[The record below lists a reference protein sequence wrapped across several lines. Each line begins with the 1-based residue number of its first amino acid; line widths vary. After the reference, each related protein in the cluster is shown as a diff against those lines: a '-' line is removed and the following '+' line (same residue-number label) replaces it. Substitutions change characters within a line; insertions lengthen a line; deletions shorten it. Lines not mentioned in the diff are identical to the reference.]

1 MFSDIEDDF
10 VKFAIVGCISLF
22 GFLSIWATWEGTTA
36 SLALTNGYNQ
46 VQMPGSCGTMWQKDD
61 KADVG
66 SFLFKGG
73 N

>member
-1 MFSDIEDDF
+1 MFKDIGDDF
-10 VKFAIVGCISLF
+10 CKFMIVGVIAITSAV
-22 GFLSIWATWEGTTA
+22 IIAVTWNGTTT

-61 KADVG
+61 KAEVG
-66 SFLFKGG
+66 SFLFKGD